1 MASRAE
7 RTVTKEA
14 VDDEETMASRPER
27 TEEVVVGAAAVG
39 AAAGAI
45 VAPVVAGAAVE
56 AAGFLAGGIAAGSM
70 GVSMMAAEA
79 VAGGGGV
86 AAGGTV
92 ATLQSIGAA
101 GGFLGVATVGAALIG
116 AGAGA
121 AAWGL
126 QKTVFDPFPGHKH
139 REESVLEGV
148 KKHRWLVVTEEGP
161 SNVQCYSFVLESD
174 ARMFISKEGFGH
186 LARILFDDTATEVSA
201 AGWDLFGWCPA
212 HDTIRDRVAWAKAEL
227 CTDDRF
233 LSYPGLD
240 SFPGDNAD
248 VICIK
253 SGDLTPAFNHCADR
267 DDLNGFAYFQ
277 GKAYFRSQSRKDLD
291 KHKEPLPHEVILCL
305 QKE

>member
-1 MASRAE
+1 
-7 RTVTKEA
+7 
-14 VDDEETMASRPER
+14 MASRPER
-27 TEEVVVGAAAVG
+27 TEEIVVGAAAVG

-70 GVSMMAAEA
+70 GASMMAAEA
-79 VAGGGGV
+79 VAAGGGV

-126 QKTVFDPFPGHKH
+126 QKIFDPFPGHKH
-139 REESVLEGV
+139 REESVLDGV

-174 ARMFISKEGFGH
+174 ARMFFSKEGFGH
-186 LARILFDDTATEVSA
+186 LAKILFDDNATEVSVG
-201 AGWDLFGWCPA
+201 GWDLFGWCPA